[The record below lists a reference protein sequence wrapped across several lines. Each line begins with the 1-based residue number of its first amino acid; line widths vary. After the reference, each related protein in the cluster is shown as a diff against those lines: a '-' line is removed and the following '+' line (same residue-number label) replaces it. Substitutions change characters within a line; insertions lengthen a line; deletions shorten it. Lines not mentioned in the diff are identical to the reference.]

1 MLIEL
6 LFLDTKIYLI
16 VVDILDKDTNNYR
29 ETEQKRHI
37 NFQKKMF
44 QIIQD
49 DRHSIL
55 SILNDSF
62 LCDWRREGAHG

>member
-16 VVDILDKDTNNYR
+16 VVDMLDKDTNNYR

-37 NFQKKMF
+37 NFQKN
-44 QIIQD
+44 IVPD
-49 DRHSIL
+49 YSR
-55 SILNDSF
+55 
-62 LCDWRREGAHG
+62 W

>member
-49 DRHSIL
+49 DRHSRL

-62 LCDWRREGAHG
+62 LCV

>member
-29 ETEQKRHI
+29 ETEQKTHR
-37 NFQKKMF
+37 NFKKTLL

-49 DRHSIL
+49 DR
-55 SILNDSF
+55 D
-62 LCDWRREGAHG
+62 

>member
-37 NFQKKMF
+37 NFQKKKLF

-62 LCDWRREGAHG
+62 LCV

>member
-29 ETEQKRHI
+29 ETEHKRHI
-37 NFQKKMF
+37 NFQKKHCSRLFKMVD
-44 QIIQD
+44 IQYY
-49 DRHSIL
+49 RY
-55 SILNDSF
+55 
-62 LCDWRREGAHG
+62 

>member
-29 ETEQKRHI
+29 ETEQKTHR
-37 NFQKKMF
+37 NFQKTLF

-49 DRHSIL
+49 GRHSIL